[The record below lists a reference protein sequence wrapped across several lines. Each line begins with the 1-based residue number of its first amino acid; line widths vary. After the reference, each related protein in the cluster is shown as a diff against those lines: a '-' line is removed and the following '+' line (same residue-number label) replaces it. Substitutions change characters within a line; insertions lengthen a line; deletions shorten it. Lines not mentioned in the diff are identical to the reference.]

1 MPAPS
6 YRALLLFL
14 LSVSLSLVSS
24 CGGSGSKSSPAPGG
38 SNDGSPP
45 SAATA
50 DEADKIKI
58 KTPDEQAVVEFK
70 LKGDSPKIEF
80 SASGQTKILRGELN
94 KNDKRKYQ
102 LEGGGMV
109 AEVKPGDDGFKV
121 RTPDGNLL
129 WKVKI
134 AGDKIKISNNEE
146 NTNPFVLAIKDNDRV
161 KILQNETL
169 LGEVKFYRD
178 RQKVKVKDTNEKE
191 LYESNTD
198 RYSAMYGVMMMQ
210 QIPDAERYIIM
221 AELLLRK
228 R

>member
-1 MPAPS
+1 MPAPC
-6 YRALLLFL
+6 YRAPLIFL
-14 LSVSLSLVSS
+14 LSAFLFFVSS
-24 CGGSGSKSSPAPGG
+24 CGGSKSPPATAG

-45 SAATA
+45 SVSTA
-50 DEADKIKI
+50 DDVDKIKI
-58 KTPDEQAVVEFK
+58 KTPDEQAVAEFK
-70 LKGDSPKIEF
+70 ISGESPKIEF
-80 SASGQTKILRGELN
+80 SAGGQTKVLRGELS

-102 LEGGGMV
+102 LEGGGT
-109 AEVKPGDDGFKV
+109 AFEVKPGDDGFKV

-134 AGDKIKISNNEE
+134 TADKIKISNNEE
-146 NTNPFVLAIKDNDRV
+146 NTNPFVLAIKENDRIKV
-161 KILQNETL
+161 LQNETE

-178 RQKVKVKDTNEKE
+178 RQKVKVKDTDEKE

-221 AELLLRK
+221 AELLSRK
-228 R
+228 L

>member
-6 YRALLLFL
+6 SRALLLFL

-24 CGGSGSKSSPAPGG
+24 CGGSGSKSSPASGG

-45 SAATA
+45 SASNA
-50 DEADKIKI
+50 DAADKIKI

-70 LKGDSPKIEF
+70 LSGDSPKIEF
-80 SASGQTKILRGELN
+80 SAGGQTKVLRGELS

-102 LEGGGMV
+102 LEGGGIV

-134 AGDKIKISNNEE
+134 AADKIKISNNEE
-146 NTNPFVLAIKDNDRV
+146 NTNPFVLAIKDNDRI
-161 KILQNETL
+161 KILQNETQ

-178 RQKVKVKDTNEKE
+178 RQKVKVKDINEKE

-198 RYSAMYGVMMMQ
+198 RYSAIYGVMMMQ

-221 AELLLRK
+221 AELLSRK